1 MAKQND
7 RKEMQ
12 LALDFDAKRVE
23 SSVSSVRAQAFT
35 VIQFV
40 PRQRQAVGSPDR
52 DGVLS
57 RLLDEAKRLTW

>member
-1 MAKQND
+1 MAKQSD

-23 SSVSSVRAQAFT
+23 SSASSVRAQAFT
-35 VIQFV
+35 VIPFV
-40 PRQRQAVGSPDR
+40 PRQRQAVGSADR

>member
-1 MAKQND
+1 MAKQSD

-12 LALDFDAKRVE
+12 LALDFDAKRIE
-23 SSVSSVRAQAFT
+23 SSVSSIRSQAFT

-40 PRQRQAVGSPDR
+40 PRQGQAVGSTDR